1 MQILQYWCYM
11 VSLSCASNQS
21 SCRVLHAL
29 QTSKKRAREAIQQS
43 ICIIESRS
51 LLGLE
56 LRGPTCII
64 GDVLPDPT
72 DIPDLVEAGL
82 RYSIYLPFHCHITVH
97 EHTQIFYKRYC
108 LYCGVPSYEALI
120 LNCLVV
126 ISTAAS
132 NFFFENFLLSWR
144 RNSKQLSRW
153 LGAPLGEC
161 DIYLFFQTYWGTTSG
176 HVLRRTRCTLRPE
189 LLLYRY
195 NRASLLL
202 KILAVPVASR
212 VVSSSL

>member
-43 ICIIESRS
+43 ICIIEARC

-132 NFFFENFLLSWR
+132 NFFFKRFFTILKKKFETAVEMTGSPTGGMWYFYFFSNLLRYHKWTCLKKDAVHPSPWTFT
-144 RNSKQLSRW
+144 LS
-153 LGAPLGEC
+153 L
-161 DIYLFFQTYWGTTSG
+161 
-176 HVLRRTRCTLRPE
+176 
-189 LLLYRY
+189 
-195 NRASLLL
+195 
-202 KILAVPVASR
+202 
-212 VVSSSL
+212 